1 MYLLKRIDLGASH
14 SYEDFKES
22 SKNHFNQPIRY
33 MSNLSKR
40 ILESIDYELV
50 SKKRMT
56 NFRFLENN
64 LSKLNSLEINME
76 NIICPMIYPLLI
88 ENGKELREQ
97 LINNNI
103 FIAQYWPGILQNIRQ
118 DSFESKLI
126 QNLIPIDQ
134 RYDINDMQYILK
146 VIKDINCN

>member
-1 MYLLKRIDLGASH
+1 
-14 SYEDFKES
+14 
-22 SKNHFNQPIRY
+22 